1 MMNRLLDIKKF
12 MAISMT
18 IVLTLVILL
27 STSGSAIS
35 QENRAAPGGNAATA
49 PSQQGPT
56 DPAELEAFL
65 DKELGKE
72 MKKHH
77 IAGAAVSVVKDGKL
91 FFAKGYGYADLE
103 NKIPVDP
110 ERTNFRTGSIAK
122 LFTWTAVMQLA
133 EQGKLDLNADV
144 NDYLDFRIPDTYPQP
159 ITLKDLMTHTSGFE
173 SPYYER
179 LAKDP
184 NDLMPPREWLVSH
197 MPARVR
203 PPGDVAAYSDYGAAL
218 AGYIVVRVSGEPYDR
233 YVQEHILNPL
243 GMAHTTAKPS
253 MPPDIRAHTS
263 VGYVYKDGA
272 FQEFPDTSEIGR
284 PRLEYADMGQ
294 PALVPAGD
302 MQSSAT
308 DMARFMIAQLQDGRY
323 GDSNTAE
330 AHVMNKSTLR
340 RMHGTLYTPDP
351 RLLGTAYGFFDF
363 TDNGQR
369 TIGHSGGSDPIYSLL
384 LLLPDQNLGAFV
396 VYNSQGGKDLVNQ
409 HLGFQRA
416 FFDHYYPAPALKPI
430 QPPADFTEQAG
441 QFEGSYQITGGE
453 AGTSETTFEKVGG
466 LFGMGTVQISDGSDG
481 TLLFKNPWAE
491 WRFVEVAPLYFRQID
506 GPFHILFR
514 EDDQGRITHMFTDYT
529 PMFAFEKLKWYETRG
544 FNMALAVGCVLAF
557 LSMIA
562 LAAIRFI
569 RNRRQSGY
577 RKAAPRGAR
586 AAYQIVVGISVLN
599 LLFVIG
605 TVVWFNPVPLFGVSP
620 IYKIVLGLGV
630 VSAVLTV
637 GALIYGVLAWKNGY
651 WGIATRAHY
660 TLVTVAALAFV
671 WFLNF
676 WNLLGWRF

>member
-35 QENRAAPGGNAATA
+35 QEDRAAPGGNAATA

-294 PALVPAGD
+294 PALVSAGD

-308 DMARFMIAQLQDGRY
+308 DMSRFMIAQLQDGRY

-586 AAYQIVVGISVLN
+586 AADQIVVGISVLN

>member
-184 NDLMPPREWLVSH
+184 DDLLPPREWLVSH

-308 DMARFMIAQLQDGRY
+308 DMSRFMIAQLQDGRY

-491 WRFVEVAPLYFRQID
+491 WRFVEVAPLYFRQVD

>member
-1 MMNRLLDIKKF
+1 MNHLLTIKKF
-12 MAISMT
+12 MAIAMT
-18 IVLTLVILL
+18 IVLALVIVL
-27 STSGSAIS
+27 STSGSAMG
-35 QENRAAPGGNAATA
+35 QEDKVAPGGNAATA
-49 PSQQGPT
+49 PSQQQGPT
-56 DPAELEAFL
+56 DPAEMEAFL
-65 DKELGKE
+65 DKELGRE

-103 NKIPVDP
+103 NDIPVDP
-110 ERTNFRTGSIAK
+110 ARTTFRIGSIAK

-133 EQGKLDLNADV
+133 EQGKLDLDADV
-144 NDYLDFRIPDTYPQP
+144 NTYLDFRIPDTYPQP
-159 ITLKDLMTHTSGFE
+159 ITLKHLMTHTSGFE
-173 SPYYER
+173 GLYYER

-184 NDLMPPREWLVSH
+184 NDLVPPREWLISH

-218 AGYIVVRVSGEPYDR
+218 AGYIVARVSGEPYDR

-243 GMAHTTAKPS
+243 GMAHTTARPS

-272 FQEFPDTSEIGR
+272 FKEFPDTSEMGQ
-284 PRLEYADMGQ
+284 PDLAYADMGQ

-308 DMARFMIAQLQDGRY
+308 DMARFMIAQLQNGRH
-323 GDSNTAE
+323 GDAITAE
-330 AHVMNKSTLR
+330 APILNESTLR
-340 RMHGTLYTPDP
+340 QMHSTLYTPDP

-384 LLLPDQNLGAFV
+384 LLLPDQNLGVFV
-396 VYNSQGGKDLVNQ
+396 VYNSEGGGDLTNQ

-416 FFDHYYPAPALKPI
+416 FFDHYYPAPAVEPI
-430 QPPADFTEQAG
+430 RPPADFAERAG
-441 QFEGSYQITGGE
+441 RFEGSYQITGGE
-453 AGTSETTFEKVGG
+453 AGTSETTLEKVGG
-466 LFGMGTVQISDGSDG
+466 LFGMGTVQISDGGDG

-491 WRFVEVAPLYFRQID
+491 WRFVEVAPLYFRQVD

-529 PMFAFEKLKWYETRG
+529 PMFAFEKLNWYETRG
-544 FNMALAVGCVLAF
+544 FNMALAVGCVLMF
-557 LSMIA
+557 VSMIA
-562 LAAIRFI
+562 VAAIRFI

-577 RKAAPRGAR
+577 RKADPRGAR
-586 AAYQIVVGISVLN
+586 VAYQIVVGISVLN

-605 TVVWFNPVPLFGVSP
+605 TVAWGNPVPLFGVST

-637 GALIYGVLAWKNGY
+637 GALLYSVLAWKRGY
-651 WGIATRAHY
+651 WGIAARVHY
-660 TLVTVAALAFV
+660 TLVTVAAVAFV
-671 WFLNF
+671 WFLNY

>member
-184 NDLMPPREWLVSH
+184 DDLLPPREWLVSH